1 MKETPV
7 RVSISEA
14 SRLFGISEKSIR
26 RAIRS
31 EELRYIIV
39 RNRYKLSFPSL
50 VSWSQKSKSFQ
61 KKTET
66 EGSGQWIDRWKIR
79 NVKFSPREPK

>member
-7 RVSISEA
+7 RVSINEA

-31 EELRYIIV
+31 DELRYIIV
-39 RNRYKLSFPSL
+39 RNRYKLSFSSL
-50 VSWSQKSKSFQ
+50 VSWSQKSRNFQ
-61 KKTET
+61 MKTAT
-66 EGSGQWIDRWKIR
+66 KGIGQWVDQWKIR
-79 NVKFSPREPK
+79 NTKFSPREPK